1 MLNIRRGGIFG
12 AMPSNIVEGD
22 QQRLPPL
29 PHPFPTQQQPAPP
42 QNKRWLEGGKFTAK
56 DGIGLVLGA
65 LGDAF
70 SGRPTTA
77 NMIWDTTNQRRKVE
91 MEQQQYQRKR
101 EDDFADWQKQF
112 DYERAN
118 PKPVNNDT
126 QRDFEFIRGTLG
138 EEAANQYLRNLGDP
152 MVTVPLPNGQVYSG
166 PRSGMGSAL
175 GGGQAQQGGN
185 LPTVSDQRS
194 YDLIP
199 AGSQYRD
206 PSGQIRTKGGGASNG
221 TGSFSIP
228 SGNPLTPPRR

>member
-22 QQRLPPL
+22 QQGLPPL

-118 PKPVNNDT
+118 PKPTSNDT
-126 QRDFEFIRGTLG
+126 VNDYNFWKGVLTPQDFNTWIQ
-138 EEAANQYLRNLGDP
+138 NKVNP
-152 MVTVPLPNGQVYSG
+152 P
-166 PRSGMGSAL
+166 
-175 GGGQAQQGGN
+175 
-185 LPTVSDQRS
+185 
-194 YDLIP
+194 
-199 AGSQYRD
+199 QYRQGPD
-206 PSGQIRTKGGGASNG
+206 GQFYRIETPAPAAPPPTFTDDDWNTGQPVGGAG
-221 TGSFSIP
+221 PGQPGFR
-228 SGNPLTPPRR
+228 PR